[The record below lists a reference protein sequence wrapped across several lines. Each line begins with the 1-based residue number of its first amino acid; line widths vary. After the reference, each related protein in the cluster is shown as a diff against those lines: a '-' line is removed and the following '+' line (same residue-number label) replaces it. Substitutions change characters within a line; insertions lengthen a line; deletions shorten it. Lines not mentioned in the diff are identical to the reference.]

1 MRLGE
6 LEITGRT
13 VLAPMAGVTDWAF
26 RTVCAEL
33 GAAVTVTE
41 MVSSRALV
49 YQDKKSRGLLRK
61 TPSGVCGAQIFGN
74 DPAIMAEAAGIA
86 LELSGCDFIDIN
98 MGCPMPKIAGNGDG
112 CALMQNVELAARIV
126 EAVAA
131 AVPVPVTVKMR
142 KGWDKGS
149 VNCAEL
155 AQAVEAAGAAAVCV
169 HGRTKTML
177 YSGTADW
184 DCIRAVREA
193 VKIPVVANGDI
204 FDAEA
209 ALRCEK
215 RTGAELL
222 MIGRSAFGNP
232 WVFAQVQAA
241 LNGREIPALPPLSE
255 RMDTAMRQ
263 FELAREDKGEHIA
276 CLEARKHL
284 AWYLRGVPYSGYYKD
299 KISSISTV
307 EDVQRLAAG
316 IRRDLR

>member
-13 VLAPMAGVTDWAF
+13 ILAPMAGVTDWAF

-49 YQDKKSRGLLRK
+49 YQDEKSRGLLRK

-241 LNGREIPALPPLSE
+241 LDGREIPALPPLSE

-284 AWYLRGVPYSGYYKD
+284 AWYLRGVPYSGYYKE

>member
-241 LNGREIPALPPLSE
+241 LGGREIPALPPLSE

-284 AWYLRGVPYSGYYKD
+284 AWYLRGVPYSGYYKE

>member
-215 RTGAELL
+215 RTGAELF

-241 LNGREIPALPPLSE
+241 LDWREIPALPPLSE

-284 AWYLRGVPYSGYYKD
+284 AWYLRGVPYSGYYKE

>member
-169 HGRTKTML
+169 HGRTKTMF

-241 LNGREIPALPPLSE
+241 LDGREVPALPPLSE

-284 AWYLRGVPYSGYYKD
+284 AWYLRGVPYSGYYKE

>member
-6 LEITGRT
+6 LEITGWT

-142 KGWDKGS
+142 KGWDKGR

-241 LNGREIPALPPLSE
+241 LDGREIPALPPLSE

-284 AWYLRGVPYSGYYKD
+284 AWYLRGVPYSGYYKE

>member
-184 DCIRAVREA
+184 DCIRAVCEA

-241 LNGREIPALPPLSE
+241 LDGREIPALPPLSE

-284 AWYLRGVPYSGYYKD
+284 AWYLRGVPYSGYYKE

>member
-74 DPAIMAEAAGIA
+74 DPAIMTEAAGIA

-241 LNGREIPALPPLSE
+241 LDGREIPALPPLSE

-284 AWYLRGVPYSGYYKD
+284 AWYLRGVPYSGYYKE

>member
-241 LNGREIPALPPLSE
+241 LDGREVPALPPLSE

-284 AWYLRGVPYSGYYKD
+284 AWYLRGVPYSGYYKE

-307 EDVQRLAAG
+307 EDMQRLAAG

>member
-149 VNCAEL
+149 VICAEL

-241 LNGREIPALPPLSE
+241 LDGREIPALPPLSE

-284 AWYLRGVPYSGYYKD
+284 AWYLRGVPYSGYYKE

>member
-112 CALMQNVELAARIV
+112 CALMQNVEPAARIV

-232 WVFAQVQAA
+232 WVFAQVQAT
-241 LNGREIPALPPLSE
+241 LDGREVPALPPLSE

-284 AWYLRGVPYSGYYKD
+284 AWYLRGVPYSGYYKE